1 MKMPSFPLSPAG
13 RFWLAY
19 GVLLACI
26 AFALLAP

>member
-1 MKMPSFPLSPAG
+1 MKRRTFPLTPAG

-26 AFALLAP
+26 AFALVSH